1 MSRGHWS
8 DYVAGVA
15 RLLRD
20 LGGKLSGG
28 NLLIQGDVPQ
38 GAGLSSS
45 ASLEVAVCLALLESS
60 GEKMEGEALA
70 LLFQRAENEIGVAQC
85 GIMCQIVAV
94 HGEPGH

>member
-45 ASLEVAVCLALLESS
+45 ASLEVAVVRPLLESS
-60 GEKMEGEALA
+60 GEKMGGGARAL
-70 LLFQRAENEIGVAQC
+70 FCQPAENRFFVGRCGVTGPIAP
-85 GIMCQIVAV
+85 VFWD
-94 HGEPGH
+94 